1 MEMEYITPHEMNIF
15 FFYGLYPLQ
24 TSVEIEELYRSS
36 FLVSLQASLYYLG
49 RNTLA
54 NLLWKSCSKH

>member
-1 MEMEYITPHEMNIF
+1 MEIEYITLQEMNI

-24 TSVEIEELYRSS
+24 TSVEIEEFCSSS

-49 RNTLA
+49 QNTLA
-54 NLLWKSCSKH
+54 TVLWKSCSKH